1 MNIERS
7 YGADA
12 YPTPPKRC
20 LRIYAFDP
28 QASVELATAVIND
41 AVVELPWEARWE
53 TPLAPGPVNDYLEVV
68 DFDPA
73 AGLFYAP
80 VDLDHP
86 MLLAQNGLPPS
97 EGRPQFHQQ
106 MVFAVAMRTI
116 RAFERAL
123 GRTVLWAADPEG
135 RTSRDPVERQFTRR
149 LRIYPHALREAN
161 AYYSPQKRALL
172 FGYFRPGGSARRPV
186 DAHWVFTC
194 LSQDIVAHET
204 THAIL
209 HGMQRRSIEPST
221 SDSLAFHE
229 AFADIVAL
237 FQHFGMTEV
246 VRHQLAVS
254 RGSLRTP
261 GLLTGLA
268 EQFGRAKGGMGA
280 LRYAL
285 GLLGDDARA
294 KSDKAG
300 VAPGT
305 TPPSPGQ
312 AADPAATTHG
322 GTAEPKTLANTREAH
337 ARGGFLVAAVFDA
350 FVTIYERRTADLMRL
365 GRAGRDAGGDS
376 DLPHELVGRLATEA
390 AKAAEQ
396 ALRMCVRALDY
407 LPPTG
412 LRFGEY
418 LRAIVTADNDL
429 VPNDPLR
436 YRVAFVEAFRKR
448 GISVPGCISMAPDS
462 LLWAPPDRD
471 DCADLAALAQTS
483 EDPSIAMFA
492 DLLGQLQLGVSFES
506 GGGAGSVSYSR
517 IETRGPD
524 GPGRP
529 ERRNLRE
536 LAMHVV
542 LHNQRRIHAWFDAN
556 TPGDVIWE
564 RLLGMRLLPQD
575 DPLRKGHTL
584 PPIGSITCKDD
595 GTPKFEVH
603 SARIA
608 RRAGPGGEEMHQL
621 VVQLTQR
628 RRAYFDPKEQAA
640 ADAGDMAMI
649 GKARWDYP
657 DFWFRGGAT
666 LHVDLRDGRLI
677 RIIRKRIDDAQRLD
691 AERAFHSGDDGGGS
705 GVEHVAEP
713 FAFAHRSDL

>member
-1 MNIERS
+1 MAQEAF
-7 YGADA
+7 GADA
-12 YPTPPKRC
+12 YPAPAKRR
-20 LRIYAFDP
+20 LKIYAFDP

-73 AGLFYAP
+73 SGVFYAP
-80 VDLDHP
+80 VELDHP
-86 MLLAQNGLPPS
+86 LLLAQDGLSPS

-116 RAFERAL
+116 RSFERAL
-123 GRTVLWAADPEG
+123 GRFVLWAPDPEA
-135 RTSRDPVERQFTRR
+135 RSATDLIERNFTRR

-172 FGYFRPGGSARRPV
+172 FGYFWPTAAGARPV

-221 SDSLAFHE
+221 IDSLAFHE
-229 AFADIVAL
+229 GFADIVAL
-237 FQHFGMTEV
+237 LQHFGMTAV
-246 VRHQLAVS
+246 VSHQLAAS
-254 RGSLRTP
+254 RGSLRAP

-285 GLLGDDARA
+285 GLLGDDPRVTG
-294 KSDKAG
+294 D
-300 VAPGT
+300 GT
-305 TPPSPGQ
+305 
-312 AADPAATTHG
+312 AADRPTLATT
-322 GTAEPKTLANTREAH
+322 TEAH

-350 FVTIYERRTADLMRL
+350 FVTIYERRTADLVRL
-365 GRAGRDAGGDS
+365 ARNAADPHSDA
-376 DLPHELVGRLATEA
+376 DLAPELIGRLAGEA
-390 AKAAEQ
+390 AKAADHV
-396 ALRMCVRALDY
+396 LRMCVRALDY

-418 LRAIVTADNDL
+418 LRAIVTADSDL
-429 VPNDPLR
+429 VPADPLR

-448 GISVPGCISMAPDS
+448 GVTVPGCISMAPDS
-462 LLWAPPDRD
+462 LLWGPPDRS
-471 DCADLAALAQTS
+471 DCADLAALAHTDD
-483 EDPSIAMFA
+483 DPAIAMFA
-492 DLLGQLQLGVSFES
+492 SLLGQLQLGVSFES
-506 GGGAGSVSYSR
+506 GAHSGSISYSR
-517 IETRGPD
+517 IAARD
-524 GPGRP
+524 GGARQ
-529 ERRNLRE
+529 RNLRE

-542 LHNQRRIHAWFDAN
+542 LYNQQTIHRWFDAD
-556 TPGDVIWE
+556 TPGDPVWE
-564 RLLGMRLLPQD
+564 RLLGMRLLTHD
-575 DPLRKGHTL
+575 HALRKGVAL
-584 PPIGSITCKDD
+584 PPLHSITCRDD

-608 RRAGPGGEEMHQL
+608 RRAGPDGEEVHQL
-621 VVQLTQR
+621 IVQLAQR
-628 RRAYFDPKEQAA
+628 RRAYFDPAEQTA
-640 ADAGDMAMI
+640 ADAGKKDVI
-649 GKARWDYP
+649 GQARWDYP

-677 RIIRKRIDDAQRLD
+677 RIIRKRIDDDVRLK
-691 AERAFHSGDDGGGS
+691 AERDFHDGGDNGATTAEQ
-705 GVEHVAEP
+705 VVEP
-713 FAFAHRSDL
+713 FAFVHRIDA